1 MERSHASRAE
11 CGAALTWLHLTW
23 CLCLLDSRP
32 LPVSPQTPLL
42 DDPVF
47 IHPSSVLFRE
57 LPEFVV
63 YQEIVET
70 TKMYMK
76 GSRAGGRALAS
87 PMWLC

>member
-1 MERSHASRAE
+1 MVGLEGPRELRELRLAFLFFFKRASIY
-11 CGAALTWLHLTW
+11 LSL
-23 CLCLLDSRP
+23 
-32 LPVSPQTPLL
+32 QTPLL

-57 LPEFVV
+57 LPEFVI

-76 GSRAGGRALAS
+76 GTV
-87 PMWLC
+87 

>member
-1 MERSHASRAE
+1 M
-11 CGAALTWLHLTW
+11 
-23 CLCLLDSRP
+23 
-32 LPVSPQTPLL
+32 QTPLL

-76 GSRAGGRALAS
+76 GVELAALVSRGRYIQAAWPTMTLALSLVPRRLCRGGRVDPGPAALLL
-87 PMWLC
+87 PI